1 MLLQTEDILVLAL
14 VGMCH
19 SLSDVCLH
27 VHVGLLLVRT
37 TILRSAL
44 HLASVLPYDDQSSVL
59 LYTLLPR

>member
-19 SLSDVCLH
+19 SLSDVCL
-27 VHVGLLLVRT
+27 HVGLLLVRT